1 MWHSLRVGFF
11 LAVRYVRHASVWTTL
26 LIVAVMMFTFLN
38 LIVVTGVLVGLVE
51 GSEAAFSEQYS
62 GDVLI
67 ERLPSERYIENSDRV
82 RAIAS
87 SLEPVAAFSPRYI
100 ERGTLEADYKRS
112 VTQRD
117 VLPDTVGA
125 AIAGIDPSRETQV
138 TSLREIVVEGRF
150 LRPEDND
157 RIVLGSGLLSRYM
170 PGQFG
175 QDTLSDVAVGDELL
189 LTVNGTQEEVTV
201 AGIVESKTNN
211 TDRRIYMLDTKL
223 RQLIGRFDYN
233 VDEIAIKA
241 ADGAAPETIVRAFEN
256 AGVTDVALVRTAG
269 QAAGEFIDEIRS
281 TFKILGNVI
290 GGISLIVASIT
301 IFIVVFITAITRQ
314 QSIGILKAVG
324 ISNAAIEISYV
335 LLSLFY
341 STVGLMIGITIVYA
355 VLVPYFQANPIDFPF
370 SDGVLAV
377 SAEGTV
383 VRVILVLLTTL
394 IAGYVPARLVVGKPT
409 LDAILGR

>member
-1 MWHSLRVGFF
+1 MWHSVRVGFF
-11 LAVRYVRHASVWTTL
+11 LAVRYVQHASLWTTM

-82 RAIAS
+82 RSIAA
-87 SLEPVAAFSPRYI
+87 SLDTVDAFSPRYVA
-100 ERGTLEADYKRS
+100 RGTIEADYKRS

-125 AIAGIDPSRETQV
+125 AIAGIDPTRETQV
-138 TSLREIVVEGRF
+138 TTLEDIVAEGRF
-150 LRPEDND
+150 LQTGDEDH
-157 RIVLGSGLLSRYM
+157 IVLGSGLLSRYM

-175 QDTLSDVAVGDELL
+175 QDTLSGVTVGDQLL
-189 LTVNGTQEEVTV
+189 VTVNGAQEEMKVV
-201 AGIVESKTNN
+201 GIVESKTNSA
-211 TDRRIYMLDTKL
+211 DRRIYMLDTQL
-223 RQLIGRFDYN
+223 RQVIDRFDYN
-233 VDEIAIKA
+233 VDEIAISVTDD
-241 ADGAAPETIVRAFEN
+241 ADPQAVVSAFEH
-256 AGVTDVALVRTAG
+256 AGVADTALVRTAA

-324 ISNAAIEISYV
+324 ISDAAIEISYV

-341 STVGLMIGITIVYA
+341 STVGLIIGISIVYFL
-355 VLVPYFQANPIDFPF
+355 LVPYFQANPIDFPF

-377 SAEGTV
+377 STEGTI

-394 IAGYVPARLVVGKPT
+394 VAGYVPAKLVVGKPT